1 MYNFSYNFNSHVLN
15 VYVDME
21 HQRLIVAYR
30 GRCVMPYP
38 HGGSKVIDVSE
49 FACIHI
55 HSVCPCVCAFGCT
68 CVYHHMFDS
77 ADLTHANECCQHG

>member
-1 MYNFSYNFNSHVLN
+1 MYNFSHNFNSHVLN

-55 HSVCPCVCAFGCT
+55 HSVCPCVCVRLDAHVYTIT
-68 CVYHHMFDS
+68 C
-77 ADLTHANECCQHG
+77 LTALI